1 MAFGGVYWAIRITG
15 NEVLA
20 EKKLGGAL
28 FVYIQCHIHVRN
40 MRNFDIALESPFCVE
55 GLQNGGR
62 RLSMCLGTISS

>member
-1 MAFGGVYWAIRITG
+1 MRITG

-28 FVYIQCHIHVRN
+28 FVYHGIFNAIYIHVRN
-40 MRNFDIALESPFCVE
+40 MRNFDIALESPFCVG